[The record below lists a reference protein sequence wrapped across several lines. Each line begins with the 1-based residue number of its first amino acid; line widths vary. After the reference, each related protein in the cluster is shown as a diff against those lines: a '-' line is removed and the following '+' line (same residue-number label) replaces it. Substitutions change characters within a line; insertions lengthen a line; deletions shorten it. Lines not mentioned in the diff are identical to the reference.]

1 MIERRRAALVA
12 ALAAVLA
19 LACAATPAAGE
30 IHRWVDARGNV
41 TYADRP
47 PRPEEPGALVPT
59 EPGGLPGS
67 LALPPA
73 AHATVDELIDLSG
86 LRKQLA
92 ALPTMVLQEFLP
104 RESALGPGEGA
115 LVRRIVERHFA
126 PAVVVPLIRAELSR
140 RRDAEKLARLVA
152 WLRAPVGRR
161 VTAEEVASTAADPQ
175 AVAGWVARLATEPPP
190 PARVTLVER
199 LQWIEGAG
207 DTGLDLL
214 LVVARELA
222 LAVQP
227 ALPAERRVK
236 PGHIATQLAKTRE
249 RLLPE
254 VRQAARQHMLYT
266 YRRLGDEEVAAY
278 VAVMASDAGR
288 WFTATTHRAL
298 LDAVR
303 VAAERA
309 SAEIVRAVPP
319 ASWGAVRQAES
330 R

>member
-1 MIERRRAALVA
+1 MIERRRAALA
-12 ALAAVLA
+12 AALA

-47 PRPEEPGALVPT
+47 PRPDEPGALFPAA
-59 EPGGLPGS
+59 PGSAPGS

-73 AHATVDELIDLSG
+73 PHATVEELIDRSG
-86 LRKQLA
+86 LRKQLGG
-92 ALPTMVLQEFLP
+92 LPDMVLKEFLP
-104 RESALGPGEGA
+104 REAKLAPAESA

-126 PAVVVPLIRAELSR
+126 PAVIVPLVRAEFTR
-140 RRDAEKLARLVA
+140 RRDAQKLGRLVA

-161 VTAEEVASTAADPQ
+161 VTAEEAAAAAADPQ
-175 AVAGWVARLATEPPP
+175 AVAAWVARLATEPPP
-190 PARVTLVER
+190 PARVALIER

-207 DTGLDLL
+207 DASLDLR
-214 LVVARELA
+214 LVVARQIS

-227 ALPAERRVK
+227 ALPPEQRVK
-236 PGHIATQLAKTRE
+236 AGHIARQLAKTRE

-254 VRQAARQHMLYT
+254 IRETARQHMLYT
-266 YRRLGDEEVAAY
+266 YRRLGDEEVAAH

-303 VAAERA
+303 VAAVRA
-309 SAEIVRAVPP
+309 SAEIVRAVPS